1 MSGND
6 EYSKAEEDVCED
18 FRWGPMDFGGHIH
31 DNYPFGGSG
40 PEYKE
45 EVRECDRKYEFLNS
59 LPSYG
64 EMYPELVDL
73 KYLSN
78 TAYNKYQILHKLAE
92 FEEARLNFWNSDTI
106 YATEEDY
113 PPYLNALYDEEQKL
127 YELYYDLNEAYRM
140 YFEEVS
146 EELKSRIDADW
157 EEYKSKGDDQ
167 RS

>member
-1 MSGND
+1 MSEND
-6 EYSKAEEDVCED
+6 VYSKAEEDVRED
-18 FRWGPMDFGGHIH
+18 FRWGPMDFGGSIH
-31 DNYPFGGSG
+31 RYPFGGFG

-59 LPSYG
+59 LPSYS

-78 TAYNKYQILHKLAE
+78 TAYNKYQILHRLAE
-92 FEEARLNFWNSDTI
+92 FEEARLDFWNSDTI

-113 PPYLNALYDEEQKL
+113 PPSLNALYDEEQKL
-127 YELYYDLNEAYRM
+127 YKLYYDLNEEYSM
-140 YFEEVS
+140 HFNEVS
-146 EELKSRIDADW
+146 EELKDRIDADW